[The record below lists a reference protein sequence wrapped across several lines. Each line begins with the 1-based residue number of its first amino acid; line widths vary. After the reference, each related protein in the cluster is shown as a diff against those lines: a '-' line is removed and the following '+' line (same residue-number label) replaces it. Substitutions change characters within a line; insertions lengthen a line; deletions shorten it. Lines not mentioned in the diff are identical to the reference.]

1 MWAKFQWLAGD
12 WGIQE
17 CNECVR
23 NAQAGGGEMPHRPF
37 LSELH
42 ILRAEHRHSANKSGS
57 MFYTYALHS
66 YVHIFEKYS
75 LNWV

>member
-1 MWAKFQWLAGD
+1 
-12 WGIQE
+12 
-17 CNECVR
+17 
-23 NAQAGGGEMPHRPF
+23 MPHRPF

-57 MFYTYALHS
+57 MFYAYALHS